1 MVRSWLERRI
11 ARAEA
16 ERAILPISDTLLDEI
31 GPIDLT
37 EENHESEE
45 RWQVA
50 SELSI
55 LESEMAGSRFW
66 RLDGEGERYRAE
78 AIERIRSLL
87 PEVLNLHLTQTA
99 AVLNKIT
106 TLLSNI
112 DNR

>member
-50 SELSI
+50 SELSGVTQCFRTV
-55 LESEMAGSRFW
+55 LLNSG
-66 RLDGEGERYRAE
+66 LDRQMEHEKHKHFSPEFRA
-78 AIERIRSLL
+78 
-87 PEVLNLHLTQTA
+87 A
-99 AVLNKIT
+99 AV
-106 TLLSNI
+106 
-112 DNR
+112 